1 MAKWRRVR
9 RGSRAR
15 GKGHTRSLR
24 SLLDGQL
31 RLRRKESVSEDNLQ
45 ILGAGREPLCSAL
58 QQEGSQVGQSIIPAD
73 P

>member
-1 MAKWRRVR
+1 M
-9 RGSRAR
+9 
-15 GKGHTRSLR
+15 
-24 SLLDGQL
+24 
-31 RLRRKESVSEDNLQ
+31 SEDNLQ